1 MENKVLAIIP
11 ARGGSKGIPR
21 KNIKLFNE
29 KPLIAHTIET
39 ALKCPSID
47 KTIVSTEDL
56 EIAEI
61 AKNFGAEVPFLRPEK
76 LAADDSPTLDS
87 IRHAVEFF
95 DKKGIKYNYMVI
107 LEPTSPGRNVDEI
120 EEGIKKIKE
129 ENVDTVV
136 SVTEYDVD
144 FSDIMI
150 KKENGFIEPF
160 LNVDKLTYRRQ
171 DNKEM
176 MIMNGAL
183 YLVKRDVLFDPRVKI
198 LNPYGENSFLRTKVV
213 HMPKERSIE
222 IDSPIDFEFAE
233 FLHKKIK
240 DE

>member
-21 KNIKLFNE
+21 KNIKLFNG

-47 KTIVSTEDL
+47 KTIVSTEDA

-61 AKNFGAEVPFLRPEK
+61 AKKFGAEIPFFRPKE

-87 IRHAVEFF
+87 IKHAVEFF
-95 DKKGIKYNYMVI
+95 DKKGKKYNYIII

-136 SVTEYDVD
+136 GVTEYDID
-144 FSDIMI
+144 FSDVMI
-150 KKENGFIEPF
+150 KKENEFIEPF

-176 MIMNGAL
+176 VIMNGAL
-183 YLVKRDVLFDPRVKI
+183 YLVKRKVLFDPRVKI

-222 IDSPIDFEFAE
+222 IDSPVDFEFAE

-240 DE
+240 NE